1 MAVKEFQVSREQVER
16 LKALDIHLSP
26 GRVTLNEGVEISAPV
41 SLMGNINLPNPT
53 SVGAFSYSW
62 SNLNPRIASI
72 GRYCSI
78 AEQVILTAV
87 EHPIDRLSSSNFTYD
102 KFIWQD
108 FQNRRNEKFVPT
120 PFWNNEPRLKR
131 AVIGNDV
138 WIGARAFIRSGVTLG
153 DGCVVGA
160 GAIVVKDVPPY
171 MVVAG
176 NPAVVKKARFS
187 DAEIERLLDFQWWRF
202 GIGAFEGLDLSNIA
216 KSLDVLGERE
226 AKGAIREYR
235 VPSIRLY
242 DFLSS
247 NNDR

>member
-1 MAVKEFQVSREQVER
+1 MSVKEFQVSREQVER
-16 LKALDIHLSP
+16 LKALDIHVSA
-26 GRVTLNEGVEISAPV
+26 GRMTLNKDVQISAPV
-41 SLMGNINLPNPT
+41 SLMGSINLPNPT
-53 SVGAFSYSW
+53 SIGAFSYSW

-87 EHPIDRLSSSNFTYD
+87 EHPLDRLSTSNFTYD

-108 FQNRRNEKFVPT
+108 FQNRRNETFVPT
-120 PFWNNEPRLKR
+120 PFWNSEPRLKR
-131 AVIGNDV
+131 AEIGNDV

-160 GAIVVKDVPPY
+160 GAVVVKDVPPY

-187 DAEIERLLDFQWWRF
+187 DAQIDRLMKFQWWRF
-202 GIGAFEGLDLSNIA
+202 GIGAFEGLDLSDVT
-216 KSLDVLGERE
+216 KSLDVLEERQ
-226 AKGAIREYR
+226 AKGLIQEHQE
-235 VPSIRLY
+235 PSIRLY
-242 DFLSS
+242 DFLSKT
-247 NNDR
+247 